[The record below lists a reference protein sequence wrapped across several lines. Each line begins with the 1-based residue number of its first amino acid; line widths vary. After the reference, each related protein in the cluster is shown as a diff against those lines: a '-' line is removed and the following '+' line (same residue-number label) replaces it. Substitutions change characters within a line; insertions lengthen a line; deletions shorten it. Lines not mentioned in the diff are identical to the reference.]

1 MNKKVEENLDTEAVN
16 VKDHRDEL
24 IKLRLVSNTRILH
37 VIGDQTA
44 LINDDIL
51 WGRENRN
58 VKRAL
63 KKRDVRNGIMRNLLQ
78 DSLVPSQLFKNLETW
93 LFPATDAD

>member
-58 VKRAL
+58 VKRAI
-63 KKRDVRNGIMRNLLQ
+63 KKRDVRNDIMRNLLQ
-78 DSLVPSQLFKNLETW
+78 DSLVHLPTV
-93 LFPATDAD
+93 